1 MNRNPKFSFDEAK
14 GICAAKAE
22 ERSYLSSNRQ
32 RESSSGINCRSTG
45 SKSFSCT
52 ERRNNNY
59 SGDMKD
65 NILAGIL
72 NGLTE
77 GLERS
82 RAKKVFEKACMADY
96 GWIKR

>member
-1 MNRNPKFSFDEAK
+1 
-14 GICAAKAE
+14 
-22 ERSYLSSNRQ
+22 
-32 RESSSGINCRSTG
+32 
-45 SKSFSCT
+45 
-52 ERRNNNY
+52 
-59 SGDMKD
+59 MKD